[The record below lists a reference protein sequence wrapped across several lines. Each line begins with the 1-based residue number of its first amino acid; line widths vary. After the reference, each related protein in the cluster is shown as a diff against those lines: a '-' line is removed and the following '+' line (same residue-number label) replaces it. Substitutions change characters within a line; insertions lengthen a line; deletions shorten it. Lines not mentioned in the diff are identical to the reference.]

1 MAAVLRFL
9 SSRRG
14 VFKRSQLPYTAE
26 GEPLGRNA
34 TTDGSDVASFAVE
47 VGRLGRLP
55 GEGPMDF
62 WLPLTIIRRSRL

>member
-26 GEPLGRNA
+26 GEPLDRNA